1 MAREDIDPAAAE
13 LLADQLLIR
22 VCDTQAQVVMT
33 LTLRGP
39 YSTGVLDRIGED
51 RAMQLS
57 SQQLNVP
64 ASEPVTGGR
73 SAPTWPR
80 RVARILG
87 SLGLIL
93 LTIVISLNVLNYLG
107 VGHEVKPEHTLADSL
122 WYAVT
127 VIPMVIVAI
136 GLVIAYRNE
145 GMGAFLILAGATIL
159 TVGTL
164 GIGLVAAVPM
174 FAVGILYAIS
184 WATHRADTDG
194 ARFGDRTSRWI
205 RSMYYR

>member
-1 MAREDIDPAAAE
+1 
-13 LLADQLLIR
+13 
-22 VCDTQAQVVMT
+22 
-33 LTLRGP
+33 
-39 YSTGVLDRIGED
+39 
-51 RAMQLS
+51 MQLS

-64 ASEPVTGGR
+64 ASEPVNNGR
-73 SAPTWPR
+73 LAPTWPR

-93 LTIVISLNVLNYLG
+93 LTVVIAVNVLNYLG
-107 VGHEVKPEHTLADSL
+107 VGHEVSPEHTLSDSL

-145 GMGAFLILAGATIL
+145 GMGAFLILAGAMIL

-174 FAVGILYAIS
+174 IAVGILYAVS
-184 WATHRADTDG
+184 WATHRDDADG
-194 ARFGDRTSRWI
+194 SRFGDRSSRWI